1 MLCVLRWSEAGP
13 VGTGQQVLASTV
25 LYIAESPKQGSKRG
39 NSITKTIYSTLPIL
53 LYYLS
58 MVGSYRDKRAHLHQF
73 MLTVTVNN
81 KVKHM

>member
-1 MLCVLRWSEAGP
+1 MYCGGVKPGWWAAG
-13 VGTGQQVLASTV
+13 VGK
-25 LYIAESPKQGSKRG
+25 YIAESPKQGSKRG

-81 KVKHM
+81 KVKQM